1 MFLLIGAGPRVKE
14 IGESQT
20 MICPACGRFS
30 RMTPYVERSELRL
43 FFIPVF
49 KWKKRYLAVAGCC
62 GETFLLDPEVGR
74 AIENGEPA
82 TINETF
88 LLDPEVG
95 RAIENG
101 EPATINETN
110 LEFLSEPPVLCEH
123 CKKPVDTTHK
133 YCPHCG
139 KEI

>member
-30 RMTPYVERSELRL
+30 RMTPYVERSDLRL

-62 GETFLLDPEVGR
+62 G
-74 AIENGEPA
+74 
-82 TINETF
+82 ETF